1 MRRPKS
7 EFLFLRHLFAS
18 RPKTFSN
25 GIFYEVGRHND
36 DGDDN
41 DDDDDNDDNDDN
53 DDDEDDDDNDDDN
66 DDDVIAKRSHLKVTD
81 TLEIR

>member
-36 DGDDN
+36 DD
-41 DDDDDNDDNDDN
+41 DDDDDNDDNV
-53 DDDEDDDDNDDDN
+53 DDDDNGDDDD
-66 DDDVIAKRSHLKVTD
+66 DDDVIAKRRHLKVTD
-81 TLEIR
+81 TLESR